1 MPDRNTVIAQ
11 QLAKGDVLWV
21 PYRKDPMW
29 PALVNNVYP
38 KKVSYTFFP
47 LPPGYEEP
55 KKSRFGCAPKLTYAF
70 VTTEPV
76 PQHADEK
83 LKEAHSAACEYLT
96 QKGKTRGADIPSYGE
111 AGVVETV
118 NVVEK
123 KPKKEIKKEL
133 KRTRKETDSDV
144 EEEAEE
150 EILPIKKATTS
161 TTTSTKAIDR
171 PTPSGSQQQPKIT
184 NEQSE
189 TMMKMIN
196 ERLDALV
203 NEIWRKREVVDCQK
217 TQLNDKMMIRLKNN
231 QFLKKSDYESVFER
245 VVNIVRSKN
254 QSLSLISAFNLTA
267 THIIPHV
274 LISCFS
280 KFKNMDYQ
288 AAKDIYHQGRPGLGL
303 DPTIHIPITDHL
315 EELCR
320 LACDESDAI
329 RK

>member
-1 MPDRNTVIAQ
+1 MPDRNAVIAQ

-21 PYRKDPMW
+21 PYRKDPLW

-47 LPPGYEEP
+47 LPGGYEEP

-76 PQHADEK
+76 PQHADAK
-83 LKEAHSAACEYLT
+83 LKEAHSAACSYLA
-96 QKGKTRGADIPSYGE
+96 QRGKTRGADIPSYGE
-111 AGVVETV
+111 ADVKETV
-118 NVVEK
+118 NIVEK
-123 KPKKEIKKEL
+123 KQKKDTKKDENKKL
-133 KRTRKETDSDV
+133 KRTRKETDSDDN
-144 EEEAEE
+144 EEDD
-150 EILPIKKATTS
+150 EIRPIKKATTS
-161 TTTSTKAIDR
+161 TSDR
-171 PTPSGSQQQPKIT
+171 STPSGSQEQPKIT

-189 TMMKMIN
+189 AMMKMIN

-217 TQLNDKMMIRLKNN
+217 TLVNDKMMIILKNN
-231 QFLKKSDYESVFER
+231 QFLKESDYETVFER

-267 THIIPHV
+267 SHIIPHV

-280 KFKNMDYQ
+280 KIKNMDYQ
-288 AAKDIYHQGRPGLGL
+288 AAKDIFHYQKRHALGL
-303 DPTIHIPITDHL
+303 DPTMNIPITDHL

-320 LACDESDAI
+320 LASDEIDAI